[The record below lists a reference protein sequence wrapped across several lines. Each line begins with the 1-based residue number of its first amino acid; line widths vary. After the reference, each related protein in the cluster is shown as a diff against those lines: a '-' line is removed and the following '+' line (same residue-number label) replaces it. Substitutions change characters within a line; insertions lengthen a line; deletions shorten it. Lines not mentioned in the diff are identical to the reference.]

1 MSVKYVM
8 GSALLLGVLASTACN
23 RGEESDEPFAG
34 VGARPDVL
42 PVMLNKDLPFRYP
55 AALYAKKVQANVT
68 LRVFIDKE
76 GIVVA
81 ESTHVAESSNIP
93 SLDSAAVRGSSELR
107 FIPAKTRGEA
117 VPVSILFPVYFR
129 HPGAPPLPGDTILKK
144 PGLSISPATAPEAP
158 PAAPVTTAAART
170 DTAVRATPK
179 ASSTKKASTPTKK
192 TTTKKAAPKKTTTK
206 KKS

>member
-1 MSVKYVM
+1 MSMKNVV
-8 GSALLLGVLASTACN
+8 GFVAFFGFVALAGC
-23 RGEESDEPFAG
+23 RKGEESDQPFAG

-42 PVMLNKDLPFRYP
+42 PVMLNKELPFRYP
-55 AALYAKKVQANVT
+55 ASLYAKKVQANVT

-76 GIVVA
+76 GQVVD
-81 ESTHVAESSNIP
+81 ESTHVAESSSIP

-144 PGLSISPATAPEAP
+144 TGVSATPASAPSP
-158 PAAPVTTAAART
+158 PAAATVVKDTVAKTAAPST
-170 DTAVRATPK
+170 TKSATT
-179 ASSTKKASTPTKK
+179 SKK
-192 TTTKKAAPKKTTTK
+192 TAPKKTTTK
-206 KKS
+206 KKR

>member
-1 MSVKYVM
+1 MLTKGKRQVLLVIGSFVSVSCSK
-8 GSALLLGVLASTACN
+8 GSEA
-23 RGEESDEPFAG
+23 DQPFSG

-55 AALYAKKVQANVT
+55 ASLYAKKVQANVT

-76 GIVVA
+76 GQVVG
-81 ESTHVAESSNIP
+81 ESTHVAESSGIP

-107 FIPAKTRGEA
+107 FIPAKTRSEP

-129 HPGAPPLPGDTILKK
+129 HPDAAPLPGDTILKK
-144 PGLSISPATAPEAP
+144 TGAATVVNPP
-158 PAAPVTTAAART
+158 PAAKDTVQSTTATSTKAK
-170 DTAVRATPK
+170 ATPATTPKKNTTTK
-179 ASSTKKASTPTKK
+179 ASS
-192 TTTKKAAPKKTTTK
+192 K

>member
-1 MSVKYVM
+1 MSMKNVV
-8 GSALLLGVLASTACN
+8 GFVAFFGFVALAGC
-23 RGEESDEPFAG
+23 RKGEESDQPFAG

-42 PVMLNKDLPFRYP
+42 PVMLNKELPFRYP
-55 AALYAKKVQANVT
+55 ASLYAKKVQANVT

-76 GIVVA
+76 GQVVD
-81 ESTHVAESSNIP
+81 ESTHVAESSSIP

-144 PGLSISPATAPEAP
+144 TGVSATPASAPSPPAVTPIARDTAAKPASTLTTKPAT
-158 PAAPVTTAAART
+158 T
-170 DTAVRATPK
+170 
-179 ASSTKKASTPTKK
+179 SKK
-192 TTTKKAAPKKTTTK
+192 TTTTKKSAPKKTTTTK

>member
-1 MSVKYVM
+1 MSKRHLAGWVTF
-8 GSALLLGVLASTACN
+8 LGVLACAGCN
-23 RGEESDEPFAG
+23 KGEGSDQPFSG

-55 AALYAKKVQANVT
+55 ASLYAKKVQANVT

-76 GIVVA
+76 GQIVA
-81 ESTHVAESSNIP
+81 ESTHVAESSSIP

-129 HPGAPPLPGDTILKK
+129 HPGAPPLPGDTVLKK
-144 PGLSISPATAPEAP
+144 TG
-158 PAAPVTTAAART
+158 
-170 DTAVRATPK
+170 
-179 ASSTKKASTPTKK
+179 ASSTPVSTVTTPLPAPSTKKSAESTSSPAASTKKSATTSK
-192 TTTKKAAPKKTTTK
+192 TTATKKATPKKTTTK

>member
-23 RGEESDEPFAG
+23 RGEESDEPFSG

-76 GIVVA
+76 GTVVA

-158 PAAPVTTAAART
+158 PAAAVSTAATRT
-170 DTAVRATPK
+170 DSAVKIGRAHV
-179 ASSTKKASTPTKK
+179 
-192 TTTKKAAPKKTTTK
+192 
-206 KKS
+206 